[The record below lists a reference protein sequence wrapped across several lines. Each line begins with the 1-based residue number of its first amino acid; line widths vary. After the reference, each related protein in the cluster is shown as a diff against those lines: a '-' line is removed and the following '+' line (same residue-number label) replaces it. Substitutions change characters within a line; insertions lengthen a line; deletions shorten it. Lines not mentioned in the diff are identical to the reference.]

1 MKRAAAAATAAPK
14 KPKRDYPTV
23 GTIIEAKW
31 STQFGPGKEW
41 YRGKVSR
48 VIAGKTSSRDP
59 SFDVAYDDGE
69 LEEKVRWENIRVVD
83 PLSPPPCYD
92 EPEIIASAEPPR
104 PKEPKPEATR
114 PRSKREIRMPQK
126 GHLAS
131 AALTPHAPPKP
142 RVYKPP
148 KERAPLIIRMPRPP
162 PPPLP
167 IPQKKSARMVRQL
180 VRTDQPLLDLEIV
193 RDALRTDPVKDQA
206 DHGRVG
212 GMLAGRIGENKYVVE
227 YATDCRAKCKL
238 FSCKRSLFLGELRIG
253 KVPPRVNPLQNKRV
267 HWYHPSCVFQ
277 SFRRAS
283 KKTKLIDFPQQDL
296 EGWRALQP
304 NDRAFIDLCLRRSRE
319 APGDWALDDPAA
331 PPPEPVDGAA
341 VDLLLALQAPGLT
354 PAAPRFVQPA
364 PPPVPRFAAQAPVP
378 HMPPGAFYGF
388 PAPAVGR
395 YVAPGAPPPAVP
407 YAGRTGEYASPASPL
422 RRRPAPPAPPD
433 AAAYHAAVA
442 AAAAAADPRYAA
454 AAAAAAVAHHA
465 RRLAGAPPATDPRY
479 AVEAAAAVAAHH
491 ARRLAGAPPYYV
503 PGSAPPFL
511 SQPPPQALVQAQA
524 AAWAPFMAQAPPV
537 PAQAPV
543 PAQTFPYP
551 AQAPPL
557 PAQAPVPV
565 QTFPYP
571 AQAPP
576 VPVQTFP
583 YPAQEPLSR
592 YVSVTVQA
600 GTAQARA
607 LAPTAPRAPA
617 VSVLGAYL
625 NRPHAAFVVSAPS
638 AAPPAAPP
646 AGSSPP
652 RPPPVV
658 AAAAPPLPVA
668 GLCRPPS
675 SYAAVAPPPQQAPGG
690 PPPASVA
697 PTMRPPTAEEFEAA
711 RLRGDLA
718 GMMQPRPVTGPAGPP
733 PVPFAPAA
741 APPPAPARLAPTPVP
756 LAPAPVQLA
765 RASPP
770 PPVPLAPPPVPLA
783 PAPAMVAQ
791 PDVLL
796 ASAAAAAAA
805 VPPPRTGEGD
815 PLGGSGD
822 NSRVMI

>member
-1 MKRAAAAATAAPK
+1 MKRAAAAAAAAPK

-23 GTIIEAKW
+23 GTVIEAKW

-83 PLSPPPCYD
+83 PLSAPPCYD

-104 PKEPKPEATR
+104 PKVGKTR
-114 PRSKREIRMPQK
+114 PKSKREIRMPQK
-126 GHLAS
+126 GPLAS

-148 KERAPLIIRMPRPP
+148 KERASLIIRMPRPP

-167 IPQKKSARMVRQL
+167 IPQKESARMVRQL

-296 EGWRALQP
+296 EGWHALQP

-378 HMPPGAFYGF
+378 VMSPGAFYGF
-388 PAPAVGR
+388 PAPASQR
-395 YVAPGAPPPAVP
+395 YVAPGIIPPAVP
-407 YAGRTGEYASPASPL
+407 YGGRTGEYASPASPL

-442 AAAAAADPRYAA
+442 AAAAAA
-454 AAAAAAVAHHA
+454 AHHA

-491 ARRLAGAPPYYV
+491 AGRLAGAPPYYV
-503 PGSAPPFL
+503 PGAAPPFL
-511 SQPPPQALVQAQA
+511 QPPPPQALVQAQA
-524 AAWAPFMAQAPPV
+524 AAWPPFMAQAPPV

-543 PAQTFPYP
+543 PA
-551 AQAPPL
+551 
-557 PAQAPVPV
+557 

-600 GTAQARA
+600 GTAAARA
-607 LAPTAPRAPA
+607 MAPTAPRAPV

-625 NRPHAAFVVSAPS
+625 NRPHTAFVVSAPS

-646 AGSSPP
+646 AGPPPP

-675 SYAAVAPPPQQAPGG
+675 SYAAVAPPLQQAPLVPGG
-690 PPPASVA
+690 APPATVA
-697 PTMRPPTAEEFEAA
+697 PTMRPQTAEEFEAA

-733 PVPFAPAA
+733 PMPFAPAA
-741 APPPAPARLAPTPVP
+741 APAPAPAPVP
-756 LAPAPVQLA
+756 LA
-765 RASPP
+765 P

-783 PAPAMVAQ
+783 PPPVQLAPAPAMSASPPGGAPLVY

-796 ASAAAAAAA
+796 ASSAAAAAA